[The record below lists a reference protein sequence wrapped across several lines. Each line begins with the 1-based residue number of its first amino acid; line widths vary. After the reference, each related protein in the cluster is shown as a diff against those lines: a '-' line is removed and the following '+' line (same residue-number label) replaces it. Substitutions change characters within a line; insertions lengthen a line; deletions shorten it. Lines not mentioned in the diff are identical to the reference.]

1 MNKQVAAVIYLLRF
15 FKSYIA
21 LFVYICIYICY
32 ILHISNIY
40 IICYIYLYL
49 CLSLYICVY
58 IVEEFKNTIGKLIE
72 IIELTSKNEL
82 QAADLDFLT
91 DISLVSALSFFN
103 RKGWFLETKRES
115 VLTND
120 PSASSPST
128 VNTCSQT
135 LFLQHIFSVLFHK

>member
-1 MNKQVAAVIYLLRF
+1 MLCLYIYVFIYVIY
-15 FKSYIA
+15 YIY
-21 LFVYICIYICY
+21 L
-32 ILHISNIY
+32 IY
-40 IICYIYLYL
+40 IICYIYLCL

-82 QAADLDFLT
+82 QAAELDLLI

-103 RKGWFLETKRES
+103 RKGRFLETKQES